1 MVARMGIS
9 PASLTVRLSDA
20 GTTEALGAAL
30 ARSFPGA
37 AQAAVVLYLRGE
49 LGAGKTTCVRA
60 MLHALGVEGTV
71 RSPTYTLVEPYQA
84 GSMNF
89 VHIDLYRLR
98 ESLEADELGIRDYCE
113 PKTLLLIEWPE
124 KGGLAVPP
132 ADVAVHLE
140 YEGAGRR
147 AALSAHGGAGGKWLA
162 NLKADTS
169 LIPYVTHLT

>member
-1 MVARMGIS
+1 MGIS

-20 GTTEALGAAL
+20 GATEALGAAL

-89 VHIDLYRLR
+89 IHIDLYRLR

-140 YEGAGRR
+140 YEGNARR
-147 AALSAHGGAGGKWLA
+147 AALSTHGGVGGKWLA

>member
-1 MVARMGIS
+1 M
-9 PASLTVRLSDA
+9 SDA
-20 GTTEALGAAL
+20 GATEALAAAL
-30 ARSFPGA
+30 AQSFPGA

-71 RSPTYTLVEPYQA
+71 RSPTYTLVEPYRA

-89 VHIDLYRLR
+89 IHIDLYRLR
-98 ESLEADELGIRDYCE
+98 ESLEADALGIRDYCE

-124 KGGLAVPP
+124 RGGPAVPP
-132 ADVAVHLE
+132 ADVDLHLE
-140 YEGAGRR
+140 YDGNGRR
-147 AALSAHGGAGGKWLA
+147 AALSARSGLGEVWLA
-162 NLKADTS
+162 KLKADAS

>member
-1 MVARMGIS
+1 
-9 PASLTVRLSDA
+9 LSDA
-20 GTTEALGAAL
+20 GATEALAAAL

-60 MLHALGVEGTV
+60 MLHALGVQGTV
-71 RSPTYTLVEPYQA
+71 RSPTYTLVEPYRA

-98 ESLEADELGIRDYCE
+98 ESSEADELGIRDYYE
-113 PKTLLLIEWPE
+113 SNTLLLIEWPE
-124 KGGLAVPP
+124 KGGLAVPA
-132 ADVAVHLE
+132 ADMDLHLE
-140 YEGAGRR
+140 YDGNGRR
-147 AALSAHGGAGGKWLA
+147 ATLCAHGGLGDRWLA

-169 LIPYVTHLT
+169 IIPYVSNLT

>member
-1 MVARMGIS
+1 MGIS

-20 GTTEALGAAL
+20 GATEAMAAAL
-30 ARSFPGA
+30 AQSFPGA
-37 AQAAVVLYLRGE
+37 PQAAVVLYLRGE

-60 MLHALGVEGTV
+60 MLHALGVQGTV
-71 RSPTYTLVEPYQA
+71 RSPTYTLVEPYRA

-98 ESLEADELGIRDYCE
+98 ESVEADELGIRDYCE

-124 KGGLAVPP
+124 KGGHAVPP
-132 ADVAVHLE
+132 ADVDLHLE
-140 YEGAGRR
+140 YDGTGRR
-147 AALSAHGGAGGKWLA
+147 ATLSARGGVGEEWLA

-169 LIPYVTHLT
+169 LIPYVSHLT

>member
-1 MVARMGIS
+1 MGM
-9 PASLTVRLSDA
+9 TFRLSDA
-20 GTTEALGAAL
+20 GATEAMAAAL

-60 MLHALGVEGTV
+60 LLHALGVPGTV
-71 RSPTYTLVEPYQA
+71 RSPTYTLVEPYRA

-113 PKTLLLIEWPE
+113 ARTLLLIEWPE
-124 KGGLAVPP
+124 KGGLAVPA
-132 ADVAVHLE
+132 ADVDLQLE
-140 YEGAGRR
+140 YEGNGRR
-147 AALSAHGGAGGKWLA
+147 AALFARSDLGQEWLA
-162 NLKADTS
+162 NLKADAS
-169 LIPYVTHLT
+169 LLPYVTHLT